1 MREMMTELTPLVMNK
16 ETLRNFCCCL
26 STLPLGIFLGW
37 LLVRYGVHKKE
48 LDELAKRQK
57 WRK

>member
-1 MREMMTELTPLVMNK
+1 MTELTPLVMNK